1 MSIIPED
8 PIARRRRL
16 HEQQGSTFH
25 QHGVTAA
32 DDESGG
38 RFAKQEGAR
47 PQVIGTDPIPKY
59 PQLPSGPWS
68 GDDPV
73 PDEPPLGY
81 RIDEMIPLESPTG
94 VQSLSASVATGG
106 PPANEQSE
114 ADLAV
119 SFDRGDGVFIGG
131 IKQWLIARAQQRR
144 FTRISLVRAKS
155 DRRTS
160 HGATSRHR
168 R

>member
-1 MSIIPED
+1 MAHTHED
-8 PIARRRRL
+8 L
-16 HEQQGSTFH
+16 D
-25 QHGVTAA
+25 V
-32 DDESGG
+32 GG

-94 VQSLSASVATGG
+94 VQPLSASVATDG

-119 SFDRGDGVFIGG
+119 SFDRGDGGPSPLSNGDPAPTVVRSSAS
-131 IKQWLIARAQQRR
+131 ARNAADVPAAG
-144 FTRISLVRAKS
+144 SS
-155 DRRTS
+155 PTS
-160 HGATSRHR
+160 SEGSNNG
-168 R
+168 